1 METYAYTMK
10 YRPICIGIT
19 VPRAG
24 VVIQRANDANRTA
37 RRPFGAIHYFRQL
50 TAKELATYEMVPVP
64 ELDCDCAEPE
74 AFGFDSAALS
84 LASPEKNTPPT

>member
-24 VVIQRANDANRTA
+24 VVIQRANDAHRTA
-37 RRPFGAIHYFRQL
+37 RRPFGAIHYFRRL
-50 TAKELATYEMVPVP
+50 TDEELAAYEMLPVP
-64 ELDCDCAEPE
+64 ELDCECLEP
-74 AFGFDSAALS
+74 ATSGFG
-84 LASPEKNTPPT
+84 T